1 MAKGFKQNSRA
12 YFQFL
17 KGNPGCPKDRGPWRG
32 STRDRKV
39 FQNLAQSAESFDS
52 GLLIAAGKMERS
64 QHTWETHERMNCW
77 AARQTGRGGGRS
89 GHPGKGWLRCRIQGS
104 RFRGV
109 WILKSATGHGT
120 FKVYGSHS
128 TGGGVD
134 TQIFES
140 SWGEKSSIRTSSM
153 EG

>member
-1 MAKGFKQNSRA
+1 MD
-12 YFQFL
+12 
-17 KGNPGCPKDRGPWRG
+17 CMTDR
-32 STRDRKV
+32 
-39 FQNLAQSAESFDS
+39 E
-52 GLLIAAGKMERS
+52 
-64 QHTWETHERMNCW
+64 
-77 AARQTGRGGGRS
+77 GGGGS

-104 RFRGV
+104 RFRGMG
-109 WILKSATGHGT
+109 IMKSDIGHGK

-140 SWGEKSSIRTSSM
+140 SRGEKSGIKDIIHGKSRIMRNEDRT